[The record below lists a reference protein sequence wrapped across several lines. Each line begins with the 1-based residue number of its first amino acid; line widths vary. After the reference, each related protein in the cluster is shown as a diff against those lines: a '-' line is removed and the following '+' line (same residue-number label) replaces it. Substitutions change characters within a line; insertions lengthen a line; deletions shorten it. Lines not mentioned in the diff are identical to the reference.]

1 MIVQKVDQKGKN
13 YLVTFDQETLEL
25 TEETLLFYRITKG
38 KIIYDNIE
46 DIKEKNLYYLTYQK
60 VIRKLRYPKSS
71 HEIIN
76 YLEKEKLDQKHIHQ
90 MMMELKQK
98 KLIDDEKLIEN
109 IITYTN
115 QSRNKIKQK
124 LLQKGFIESDFQDL
138 LQEKDESTWLE
149 KDFNKLVKKH
159 QKESQVVAKT
169 KIERSLLSKGY
180 AYHHIK
186 EMMTQL
192 NQFEFNPEAINKDYQ
207 KWSQKYQ
214 DEEKVIKKLLTL
226 GYSYQDIK
234 ETIKKH
240 FTK

>member
-124 LLQKGFIESDFQDL
+124 LLQKGFVESDFQDL
-138 LQEKDESTWLE
+138 LQEKDESTW
-149 KDFNKLVKKH
+149 
-159 QKESQVVAKT
+159 
-169 KIERSLLSKGY
+169 
-180 AYHHIK
+180 
-186 EMMTQL
+186 
-192 NQFEFNPEAINKDYQ
+192 
-207 KWSQKYQ
+207 
-214 DEEKVIKKLLTL
+214 
-226 GYSYQDIK
+226 
-234 ETIKKH
+234 
-240 FTK
+240 